1 MIKAVSQSH
10 DQRFERD
17 MQNHASSNKSEPRF
31 RIDVPRSGEYQGSK
45 GTDTQSTVGVQLY

>member
-45 GTDTQSTVGVQLY
+45 GTDTQFTVLA